1 MWLLGY
7 EFPVSGLSSLIAG
20 FERRSVFT
28 ELRRAYISKWIALG
42 NWLRSRLAL
51 NLAHV
56 GWRHA
61 LSLHGDWHT
70 LLLPIHVLHRHR
82 KVHLLV
88 WELRLLPRSLERW
101 LLTRLEWHWS
111 FLLHLAN

>member
-1 MWLLGY
+1 M
-7 EFPVSGLSSLIAG
+7 SGLSSLIAG

-56 GWRHA
+56 GWRHP
-61 LSLHGDWHT
+61 SLHRDWHT
-70 LLLPIHVLHRHR
+70 LLLSIHVLHRHR

-88 WELRLLPRSLERW
+88 LELRLLPRSLERW
-101 LLTRLEWHWS
+101 LLTRLEWHRS
-111 FLLHLAN
+111 FLRHLAN